1 MNFFVCVFLDIQK
14 YLTVTEF
21 GRRSMSPSLIFV
33 SGVSLTL
40 LASFAVVRYLSGP
53 LRTQLRE
60 LCGSPE
66 RAEFWTVFSNVAVVL
81 TPTIF
86 AMSDLPASG
95 SDTPPLLTLTSQLKW
110 GLIGLVGT
118 VLMLGWI
125 LSRFIPRTS
134 PRALD
139 ASGQRVGGAI

>member
-1 MNFFVCVFLDIQK
+1 
-14 YLTVTEF
+14 
-21 GRRSMSPSLIFV
+21 MSPSLILF
-33 SGVSLTL
+33 SGLSFTV
-40 LASFAVVRYLSGP
+40 LAALAVARYLSGP

-60 LCGSPE
+60 LCGSAE
-66 RAEFWTVFSNVAVVL
+66 RAEFWTVFSNVAIVL
-81 TPTIF
+81 TPVIF

-95 SDTPPLLTLTSQLKW
+95 SDTPPLLALTSQLKW

-125 LSRFIPRTS
+125 LSRFIPRTP

>member
-1 MNFFVCVFLDIQK
+1 
-14 YLTVTEF
+14 
-21 GRRSMSPSLIFV
+21 MSPSLVFI
-33 SGVSLTL
+33 SGVSLTF
-40 LASFAVVRYLSGP
+40 LASFAVVRYWSGP
-53 LRTQLRE
+53 LRPQLQE

-81 TPTIF
+81 TPAIF
-86 AMSDLPASG
+86 AMSNLPASS
-95 SDTPPLLTLTSQLKW
+95 SDTAPLLALTSQLKW

-125 LSRFIPRTS
+125 LSRFIPRTP

-139 ASGQRVGGAI
+139 ASGQRAGGAI